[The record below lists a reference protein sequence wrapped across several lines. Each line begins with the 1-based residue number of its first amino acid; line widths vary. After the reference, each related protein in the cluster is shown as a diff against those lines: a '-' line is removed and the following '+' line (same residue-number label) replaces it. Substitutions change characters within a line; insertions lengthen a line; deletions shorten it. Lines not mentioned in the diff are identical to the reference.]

1 MKKNI
6 IILIIILLSQFK
18 SNKKFIFSESK
29 IINIKNSDFNKN
41 SKNYKRK
48 YSTSLFRIIG
58 RLSGPRKPRSK
69 TILSH
74 PLDLK
79 LFKKITLPLNKLAIR
94 IVNKFDFNAFNLVFY
109 GCNIG

>member
-18 SNKKFIFSESK
+18 NNKKFIFSESK

-41 SKNYKRK
+41 YKNYKRK
-48 YSTSLFRIIG
+48 YSASLFRIIG
-58 RLSGPRKPRSK
+58 GLSSLGKRRPK
-69 TILSH
+69 TTLSH

-94 IVNKFDFNAFNLVFY
+94 FVNKFDFNAFNLVFY
-109 GCNIG
+109 GC